1 MHDNLIKI
9 HLYIYIDW
17 AYSYCFLFISSSCK
31 YLIAYLAAAS
41 FALFFVIPQP
51 KNFFFPA
58 ILSCTRNLDS
68 SSFSFITLKILK
80 RSMKC
85 NTIKRI
91 WTIHNYKLTQIWS
104 LLEISHVNSE
114 LAVLVSSQKIH
125 LWCMK

>member
-1 MHDNLIKI
+1 
-9 HLYIYIDW
+9 
-17 AYSYCFLFISSSCK
+17 
-31 YLIAYLAAAS
+31 
-41 FALFFVIPQP
+41 
-51 KNFFFPA
+51 
-58 ILSCTRNLDS
+58 
-68 SSFSFITLKILK
+68 
-80 RSMKC
+80 MKC